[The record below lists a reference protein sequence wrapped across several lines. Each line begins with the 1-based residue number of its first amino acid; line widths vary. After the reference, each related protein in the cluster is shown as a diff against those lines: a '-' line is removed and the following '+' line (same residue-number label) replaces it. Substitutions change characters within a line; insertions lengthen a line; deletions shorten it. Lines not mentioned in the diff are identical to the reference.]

1 MTGAVCIRT
10 YLARE
15 AAEIDR
21 AFLESCGFRVWIE
34 ADDCGGM
41 QPFLVYGTGGVR
53 LLVVEEQAGEALELL
68 ESIPG
73 THPPG

>member
-10 YLARE
+10 YLARA

-21 AFLESCGFRVWIE
+21 AFLDSNGIE
-34 ADDCGGM
+34 ALIHADDLGGM
-41 QPFLVYGTGGVR
+41 MPGLAFGAAGAR
-53 LLVVEEQAGEALELL
+53 LLVVEEQAEEALELL
-68 ESIPG
+68 GSMPG

>member
-10 YLARE
+10 YLSQPE
-15 AAEIDR
+15 AEVDR
-21 AFLESCGFRVWIE
+21 AFLESCGIRAWIE

-53 LLVVEEQAGEALELL
+53 LLVEESQAQEATALL
-68 ESIPG
+68 ESKPVG
-73 THPPG
+73 G